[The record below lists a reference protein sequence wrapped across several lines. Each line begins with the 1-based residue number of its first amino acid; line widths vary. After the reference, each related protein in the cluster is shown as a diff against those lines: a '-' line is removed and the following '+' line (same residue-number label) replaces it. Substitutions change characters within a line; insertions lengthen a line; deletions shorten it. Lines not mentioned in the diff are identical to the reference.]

1 MSNNLERYLGESLG
15 GGLPE
20 VHERNL
26 AKKKEQGDEQ
36 ARDKLIIGNLRLVI
50 DIAKNYNVYG
60 VELLDLIQ
68 AGNKGL
74 IKAVDEFNPEK
85 EYRLSTFA
93 TWWIRKKVIEKL
105 TDKWTLKVPVGHYG
119 NVKKLE
125 ESIKDLTEET
135 GKKPNLEQLSEET
148 GFTIKKIIWIL
159 KTTTPAS
166 SLDAPTKEEGE
177 TTRIDLTERKK
188 KLREEKEIENQ
199 GRIEELKELMNK
211 TLSDRE
217 KQVVKLKYGVEDL
230 KPRTLQEVGK
240 IFNLSRERIRQIKER
255 AIEKM
260 QEEVQN

>member
-1 MSNNLERYLGESLG
+1 MSDNLKRYFDEPLG
-15 GGLPE
+15 GGLSK

-26 AKKKEQGDEQ
+26 AKKKEGGDEQ
-36 ARDKLIIGNLRLVI
+36 ARNKLIIGNLRLVI
-50 DIAKNYNVYG
+50 DIAKNYNVHG
-60 VELLDLIQ
+60 IELLDLIQ

-74 IKAVDEFNPEK
+74 IKAVDKFDPEK

-93 TWWIRKKVIEKL
+93 TWCIRKRIIEKL
-105 TDKWTLKVPVGHYG
+105 TDKWTLKVPVGHYE
-119 NVKKLE
+119 NIKKLK

-135 GKKPNLEQLSEET
+135 NKKPSLEEISEEI
-148 GFTIKKIIWIL
+148 GFGIEKIISIL

-166 SLDAPTKEEGE
+166 SLDASVIENEE
-177 TTRIDLTERKK
+177 TTRIDLTKRRKK
-188 KLREEKEIENQ
+188 LKEEKEIETQ
-199 GRIEELKELMNK
+199 ERIEKLKELMDK

-217 KQVVKLKYGVEDL
+217 KQIVKLKYGFEDL

-240 IFNLSRERIRQIKER
+240 IFDLSRERIRQLKER